1 MRGSGA
7 EDLIAALGLTPHAE
21 GGHWAQTWIG
31 PPGPHGRPVGTVI
44 VYLLA
49 ADEESRWHCLDATE
63 VWHFHTGAPL
73 TLRYWEGDGP
83 IMTRTLGPDVESGHR
98 PQVVV
103 PAGVWQSAVSEGSYS
118 LAGCTMAPG
127 FVDAGFT
134 LAPEGW
140 SPPT

>member
-1 MRGSGA
+1 MSRSRA
-7 EDLIAALGLTPHAE
+7 EELTDALGLAPHVE

-31 PPGPHGRPVGTVI
+31 PPDPQGRPVGTVI

-49 ADEESRWHCLDATE
+49 AGEESRWHRVDATE

-73 TLRYWEGDGP
+73 TLRCWDGDGP
-83 IMTRTLGPDVESGHR
+83 ITTHVLGTDVASGHR

-103 PAGVWQSAVSEGSYS
+103 PAGVWQSGVTEGPYT
-118 LAGCTMAPG
+118 LAGCTVAPG
-127 FVDAGFT
+127 YVEAGFE

-140 SPPT
+140 SPPP